1 MMRFL
6 VYTLVFVFSLSL
18 NSCARRVVVVQPENT
33 VTVVKKLPREYKIV
47 RVKGKRYY
55 FFNGNHYRKTRNG
68 YVLVRV

>member
-18 NSCARRVVVVQPENT
+18 SSCARRVVVAQPAS
-33 VTVVKKLPREYKIV
+33 VTIVKKLPRQYKVV

-55 FFNGNHYRKTRNG
+55 YFNGNHYRKTRSG
-68 YVLVRV
+68 FVLVKV

>member
-6 VYTLVFVFSLSL
+6 VYTFVFVFAFSL
-18 NSCARRVVVVQPENT
+18 NSCARRVIAMQPENT
-33 VTVVKKLPREYKIV
+33 VTVVKKLPRQSKIV